1 MEIKVRDLGSEEAKS
16 TQEIE
21 QELLEKHEQS
31 LNEEIKI
38 NEPVEAA
45 SVEKTTE
52 KETEEPKQVEKDKSL
67 SDEDVLS
74 YISERYGKTIDSF
87 DELVAERSESPDLPE
102 DVAAYYKYKQET
114 GRGMNDFVR
123 LNSSSEDM
131 NEEDLLLS
139 YYMETEE
146 GLDKSDIE
154 DMIYDKFY
162 MDEDVMEER
171 ELKSKRIEKKK
182 ELAKAKKH
190 FNAQKEKYKAP
201 LESSAAL
208 SDEDKSALEQYREYL
223 SNAGNE
229 KQEVERRAEWFTK
242 KTSEVFNNDFKG
254 FDFSVDDKAYT
265 YSPGA
270 AKDLKKAQ
278 SDVYNFI
285 GKYIGDDGLIKD
297 ASGYHKA
304 LSVAMNPEK
313 FAKFFYEQGRSEAI
327 EGDAKRAKN
336 IKMDVR
342 QTPRVTSDG
351 GFKVRAVDSGRSR
364 GLTIKSINKKT

>member
-21 QELLEKHEQS
+21 QELLDKHEKS

-38 NEPVEAA
+38 NEPVEDTP
-45 SVEKTTE
+45 VEQTTE
-52 KETEEPKQVEKDKSL
+52 KEAEEPKQVEEDKSL

-74 YISERYGKTIDSF
+74 YISERYGKTINSF

-102 DVAAYYKYKQET
+102 DIAAYYKYKQET

-162 MDEDVMEER
+162 MDEDVMDER

-190 FNAQKEKYKAP
+190 FNAQREKYKAP

-223 SNAGNE
+223 KNADSE
-229 KQEVERRAEWFTK
+229 KQEAERRAEWFTK

-254 FDFSVDDKAYT
+254 FDFSVDDKSYT

-270 AKDLKKAQ
+270 AKDLQKAQ
-278 SDVYNFI
+278 SDVLNFI
-285 GKYIGDDGLIKD
+285 GKFIGDDGLIKD

-313 FAKFFYEQGRSEAI
+313 FAKFFYEQGRAEAI

-342 QTPRVTSDG
+342 QTPKVTSDG

>member
-21 QELLEKHEQS
+21 QELLDKHEKS

-45 SVEKTTE
+45 SVEQTTE
-52 KETEEPKQVEKDKSL
+52 KEAEEPKQVEEEKSL

-74 YISERYGKTIDSF
+74 YISERYGKKIDSF
-87 DELVAERSESPDLPE
+87 DELVAEREEIEELPE
-102 DVAAYYKYKQET
+102 DVAAYYKYKKET
-114 GRGMNDFVR
+114 GRGMNDFIR
-123 LNSSSEDM
+123 LNRTSEEMD
-131 NEEDLLLS
+131 EDELLFS
-139 YYMETEE
+139 YYSETEE

-154 DMIYDKFY
+154 DMIYDKFHI
-162 MDEDVMEER
+162 DEDLMEER
-171 ELKSKRIEKKK
+171 ELKSKRIERKK

-190 FNAQKEKYKAP
+190 FNAQREKYKAP
-201 LESSAAL
+201 LESSASL
-208 SDEDKSALEQYREYL
+208 SDEDKKALEDYREYL
-223 SNAGNE
+223 NSAKNE
-229 KQEVERRAEWFTK
+229 RQEAERRAEWFSK
-242 KTSEVFNNDFKG
+242 KTSEVFGDDFKG
-254 FDFSVDDKAYT
+254 FDFSIDEKAYT
-265 YSPGA
+265 FSPGSA
-270 AKDLKKAQ
+270 RDLQKAQ

-285 GKYIGDDGLIKD
+285 GKFIGDDGLIKD
-297 ASGYHKA
+297 SAGYHRA
-304 LSVAMNPEK
+304 LSVAMNPDK
-313 FAKFFYEQGRSEAI
+313 FAKFFYEQGRAEAI

-342 QTPRVTSDG
+342 QTPKVTSDG

>member
-190 FNAQKEKYKAP
+190 FNAQKEKYKAT

-297 ASGYHKA
+297 ASGYQKA

-342 QTPRVTSDG
+342 QTPKGSSDG
-351 GFKVRAVDSGRSR
+351 GFKVRAVDSGRSM
-364 GLTIKSINKKT
+364 GLRIKSINKKS

>member
-21 QELLEKHEQS
+21 QELLDKHEKS

-38 NEPVEAA
+38 NEPVEDTP
-45 SVEKTTE
+45 VEQTTE
-52 KETEEPKQVEKDKSL
+52 KEAEEPKQVEEDKSL

-74 YISERYGKTIDSF
+74 YISERYGKTINSF

-102 DVAAYYKYKQET
+102 DIAAYYKYKQET

-162 MDEDVMEER
+162 MDEDVMDER

-190 FNAQKEKYKAP
+190 FNAQREKYKAP

-208 SDEDKSALEQYREYL
+208 SDEDKSALEQYRE
-223 SNAGNE
+223 
-229 KQEVERRAEWFTK
+229 
-242 KTSEVFNNDFKG
+242 
-254 FDFSVDDKAYT
+254 
-265 YSPGA
+265 
-270 AKDLKKAQ
+270 
-278 SDVYNFI
+278 
-285 GKYIGDDGLIKD
+285 
-297 ASGYHKA
+297 
-304 LSVAMNPEK
+304 
-313 FAKFFYEQGRSEAI
+313 
-327 EGDAKRAKN
+327 
-336 IKMDVR
+336 
-342 QTPRVTSDG
+342 
-351 GFKVRAVDSGRSR
+351 
-364 GLTIKSINKKT
+364 